1 MEGED
6 LVRGL
11 PGRGEREGGHPPYS
25 GRTPLHVKAPRP
37 IPGRLTTALRRRCYS
52 LLMDP
57 DPDRSSS
64 QLLPISGMTCATCVG
79 RVDRYLRAV
88 PGVTAVSVSLAT
100 EQALVEGTV
109 ARADLVAAVERSGY
123 AVPRRA
129 EGRRSELPEIAL
141 LLGSAALA
149 MGVGL
154 FVPHHEIPA
163 PVAFA
168 PLLAACF
175 GLRRILPA
183 AIASLRDRR
192 PGMDALVAT
201 GVIAALVDG
210 LLPGG
215 SPAGSGEAAAAVLGF
230 VFLGRALERRARTIA
245 ARGLR
250 AALSLLPRT
259 ATRLEG
265 ATEATVPL
273 DLLRPGDLV
282 RVAAGER
289 LPADG
294 IVERGTGAL
303 DESLLTGESIPVAR
317 ATGDRVPGGALLV
330 DGLLVIRLTSSG
342 AGSTAARLAEVTER
356 AASTRPPHAAL
367 VDRVSR
373 GFFPLAIVIAAL
385 SAIGHATGGATAAE
399 TLRAAAI
406 VLVAA
411 CPCAIGLATPLA
423 VAVSVGRLAA
433 RGVVVRDAAALERA
447 AAIQSLVLD
456 KTGTLTVGRP
466 TVSAVRLANG
476 VDRDELLFLAGSLEQ
491 GTVHPLGAAIRAAST
506 RLLVEPTDVRVYVGA
521 GIAGTVDGRRVVVG
535 TLAHLRSVGVT
546 HDLARV
552 AADAFG
558 AIGLTPVFV
567 AVDGVYRGAVG
578 IEDAMRPDAPEAL
591 AALRAD
597 GIKLALASGD
607 RRRAVD
613 RLANQAGLHEEV
625 HAELSPAEKATLVA
639 RLRATGPVAFAGDG
653 ANDAPA
659 LAAADLA
666 IAIGEGADLA
676 AEQADVI
683 VPGARLGAIA
693 EFLHVARRARRQVSI
708 NLAWAFGYNALLL
721 PIAAGAIPGI
731 TISMPIAAAA
741 MAGSSI
747 GVALLSLRLRRG

>member
-1 MEGED
+1 
-6 LVRGL
+6 
-11 PGRGEREGGHPPYS
+11 
-25 GRTPLHVKAPRP
+25 
-37 IPGRLTTALRRRCYS
+37 
-52 LLMDP
+52 
-57 DPDRSSS
+57 
-64 QLLPISGMTCATCVG
+64 MTCATCVG

-88 PGVTAVSVSLAT
+88 PGVRSVSVSLAT
-100 EQALVEGTV
+100 EQAIVEGPV
-109 ARADLVAAVERSGY
+109 ARSDLVAAIVRAGY
-123 AVPRRA
+123 SVPRIA
-129 EGRRSELPEIAL
+129 EGRRSELPEIVL
-141 LLGSAALA
+141 LLGSAAIA

-154 FVPHHEIPA
+154 FVPHHQIPA
-163 PVAFA
+163 PIAFF
-168 PLLAACF
+168 PLLTALF

-201 GVIAALVDG
+201 GVSAALVDG

-215 SPAGSGEAAAAVLGF
+215 SPAGSGEAAAAVIGF
-230 VFLGRALERRARTIA
+230 VLLGRTLERRARTIA

-265 ATEATVPL
+265 GGESTVPL
-273 DLLRPGDLV
+273 DLLRVGDIV
-282 RVAAGER
+282 RVASGER

-294 IVERGTGAL
+294 VIERGAGAI

-317 ATGDRVPGGALLV
+317 GVGDRVPGGALLI
-330 DGLLVIRLTSSG
+330 DGLVVIRLTSSG
-342 AGSTAARLAEVTER
+342 SGSTAARLADVTER
-356 AASTRPPHAAL
+356 AAATRPPHAAI

-373 GFFPLAIVIAAL
+373 SFFPVAILIATL
-385 SAIGHATGGATAAE
+385 SAIGHATGGASAAE

-423 VAVSVGRLAA
+423 IAVSVGRLAA

-447 AAIQSLVLD
+447 AAVQSLVID

-466 TVSAVRLANG
+466 TVAAVRLANG
-476 VDRDELLFLAGSLEQ
+476 IDRDDLLFLAGSLEQ
-491 GTVHPLGAAIRAAST
+491 AAVHPLGAAIRAAST
-506 RLLVEPTDVRVYVGA
+506 RPLAEPTETHVRVGA
-521 GIAGTVDGRRVVVG
+521 GIAGSVGSQRVAVG
-535 TLAHLRSVGVT
+535 TLAYLR
-546 HDLARV
+546 DLGIDHELGRV
-552 AADAFG
+552 AADAFE

-567 AVDGVYRGAVG
+567 AVDGRYSGAIG
-578 IEDAMRPDAPEAL
+578 IEDAMRPDAP
-591 AALRAD
+591 AALRTLRAN
-597 GIKLALASGD
+597 GITLALASGD
-607 RRRAVD
+607 RWRAVE
-613 RLANQAGLHEEV
+613 RLAHQAGLREEL
-625 HAELSPAEKATLVA
+625 HAELSPTEKADLVE
-639 RLRATGPVAFAGDG
+639 RLRLSGPVAFAGDG

-683 VPGARLGAIA
+683 VPGARLSAIA
-693 EFLHVARRARRQVSI
+693 ELLHVARRARGQVRI
-708 NLAWAFGYNALLL
+708 NLIWAFGYNILLL

>member
-1 MEGED
+1 MNPD
-6 LVRGL
+6 
-11 PGRGEREGGHPPYS
+11 
-25 GRTPLHVKAPRP
+25 AARP
-37 IPGRLTTALRRRCYS
+37 
-52 LLMDP
+52 
-57 DPDRSSS
+57 SS

-88 PGVTAVSVSLAT
+88 PGVTAVSVSLVT
-100 EQALVEGTV
+100 EQALIEGG
-109 ARADLVAAVERSGY
+109 ASRSDLVAAVERSGY
-123 AVPRRA
+123 AVPRIA
-129 EGRRSELPEIAL
+129 EGRRSELPEIAI
-141 LLGSAALA
+141 LLGSAALV
-149 MGVGL
+149 MVVGL
-154 FVPHHEIPA
+154 LVPHHEIPV
-163 PVAFA
+163 PVAFF
-168 PLLAACF
+168 PLFAALF

-201 GVIAALVDG
+201 GILAAIADG

-215 SPAGSGEAAAAVLGF
+215 SPAGSGEAAAAVIGF
-230 VFLGRALERRARTIA
+230 VLLGRALERRARTIA
-245 ARGLR
+245 GRGLR

-265 ATEATVPL
+265 TAESTVPL
-273 DLLRPGDLV
+273 DLLRVGDLV

-294 IVERGTGAL
+294 IVERGAGAL

-317 ATGDRVPGGALLV
+317 IAGDRVPGGSLLV

-356 AASTRPPHAAL
+356 AASTRPPHAAI

-373 GFFPLAIVIAAL
+373 GFFPLAIIIAAL

-423 VAVSVGRLAA
+423 IAVSVGRLAS

-447 AAIQSLVLD
+447 AVIRSLVLD

-466 TVSAVRLANG
+466 TVSSVRLANG
-476 VDRDELLFLAGSLEQ
+476 VDRDDLLFLAGSLEQ
-491 GTVHPLGAAIRAAST
+491 ATVHPLGVAIRSAAS
-506 RLLVEPTDVRVYVGA
+506 RPLVEPTEVSVRVGA
-521 GIAGTVDGRRVVVG
+521 GIAGTVDGRRVALG
-535 TLAHLRSVGVT
+535 TLAYLRSLAIN

-552 AADAFG
+552 AADALG

-567 AVDGVYRGAVG
+567 AVDGVYRGAIG
-578 IEDAMRPDAPEAL
+578 IEDAMRPDAPAAI
-591 AALRAD
+591 AALRAN
-597 GIKLALASGD
+597 GIRLALASGD

-613 RLANQAGLHEEV
+613 RLANQAGLRDEI
-625 HAELSPAEKATLVA
+625 HAELSPTEKAELVV

-659 LAAADLA
+659 IAAADLA

-683 VPGARLGAIA
+683 VPGARLSAIA
-693 EFLHVARRARRQVSI
+693 EFLHVARRARQQVSI
-708 NLAWAFGYNALLL
+708 NLIWAFGYNALLL
-721 PIAAGAIPGI
+721 PIAAGAIPGVTI
-731 TISMPIAAAA
+731 TMPIAAAA